1 MEKTQSK
8 PLAARHGRG
17 TAWEQH
23 GMCEL
28 VLKVSA
34 AIDKHKLTV
43 KQIMP
48 NVDGSYVR
56 RTTNAL

>member
-1 MEKTQSK
+1 MAGE
-8 PLAARHGRG
+8 RHD
-17 TAWEQH
+17 
-23 GMCEL
+23 MCEL
-28 VLKVSA
+28 ALKVSA

-56 RTTNAL
+56 TTTNAL